1 MFLEII
7 TPDDKVF
14 SGQATGVLVSGSEA
28 KGSFEVLD
36 NHAALVSS
44 LQAGKIR
51 IRTQEGKEVFYTIGG
66 GVIEVLNNHVIILA
80 ESSKLEEFAK

>member
-14 SGQATGVLVSGSEA
+14 SGQAIGVKVPGSEA

-44 LQAGKIR
+44 LQEGQVR
-51 IRTQEGKEVFYTIGG
+51 IRTQDGKEVFYQIGG

-80 ESSKLEEFAK
+80 ESSQLDQLAK

>member
-14 SGQATGVLVSGSEA
+14 SGQAIGVLVPGSEA
-28 KGSFEVLD
+28 KGAFEILD
-36 NHAALVSS
+36 NHSALVSS
-44 LQAGKIR
+44 LQQGKVK
-51 IRTQEGKEVFYTIGG
+51 IRTQGKEVFYTISG

-80 ESSKLEEFAK
+80 ESTKIDEFAK

>member
-14 SGQATGVLVSGSEA
+14 SGQAIGVLVPGSEA
-28 KGSFEVLD
+28 KGAFEVLD

-44 LQAGKIR
+44 LQEGKVK
-51 IRTQEGKEVFYTIGG
+51 IRTQEGKEVFYTISG

-80 ESSKLEEFAK
+80 ESTKLEN

>member
-14 SGQATGVLVSGSEA
+14 SGQATGVLVPGSEA

-44 LQAGKIR
+44 LQEGKVR
-51 IRTQEGKEVFYTIGG
+51 IRTQEGKEVFYFISG

-80 ESSKLEEFAK
+80 ESSKLDEFAK